1 MDTKNF
7 IKQYWNYVT
16 TKNEEKLK
24 RCFCKDACIRWYNTN
39 EEFNV
44 SEFMRANCDYP
55 QSWKGRI
62 ERIEQNGSIVITAV
76 HIFNEKM
83 SFHAVSF
90 FNMEGEKI
98 KTLDEYWGDDG
109 EAPQWRKDKH
119 IGKPIS

>member
-16 TKNEEKLK
+16 TKDEEKLK
-24 RCFCKDACIRWYNTN
+24 GCFCKDACIRWYNTN

-62 ERIEQNGSIVITAV
+62 ERIEQNGSTVITAV
-76 HIFNEKM
+76 RIFNEKM

-109 EAPQWRKDKH
+109 EAPEWRKDKH